1 MDIVNYQLYGYP
13 VMMYGMM
20 LVTIGAL
27 TFATVGGA
35 EAVGLSSVGNML
47 PSLPSASPEA
57 SAAPAVF
64 GAPPTPEQSAPPAST
79 TPVAEPV
86 NQTQPAM
93 SQGGKRKRNGSKR
106 SEPKRSGSKRSG
118 SKKNRTKKNVSKRS
132 GSKKT

>member
-47 PSLPSASPEA
+47 PSLPSASPEP

-64 GAPPTPEQSAPPAST
+64 GAPPPPTPQQPAST

-86 NQTQPAM
+86 NQPQPAM

-106 SEPKRSGSKRSG
+106 SGSKRSGSKRSG
-118 SKKNRTKKNVSKRS
+118 SKKNRTKKNSSRKH
-132 GSKKT
+132 KK

>member
-57 SAAPAVF
+57 SSAPAVF
-64 GAPPTPEQSAPPAST
+64 GAPPPPTPEQPAST

-93 SQGGKRKRNGSKR
+93 SQGGKRKRSGS
-106 SEPKRSGSKRSG
+106 KRSGSKRSG
-118 SKKNRTKKNVSKRS
+118 SKKNRTKKNSSRKH
-132 GSKKT
+132 KK